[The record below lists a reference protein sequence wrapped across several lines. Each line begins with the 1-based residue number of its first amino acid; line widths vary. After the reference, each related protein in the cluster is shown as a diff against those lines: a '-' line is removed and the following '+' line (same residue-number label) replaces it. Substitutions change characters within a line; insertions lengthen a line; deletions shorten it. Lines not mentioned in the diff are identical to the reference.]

1 MPKRINH
8 IEDDEQAALF
18 HILTIRYPDIRKV
31 TFAIPNGGKR
41 NIREAARLKAQGVT
55 PGVPDI
61 FCAHS
66 SKTHNGLFIEM
77 KRPIV
82 KGKPKP
88 VISPEQREMI
98 ITLLGQGY
106 WVHVCYGATEALKV
120 ILEYWNLPTE

>member
-1 MPKRINH
+1 MKH

-18 HILTIRYPDIRKV
+18 NILTVRYPHIRAL

-41 NIREAARLKAQGVT
+41 NLREAVRLKEQGVT
-55 PGVPDI
+55 AGVPDI
-61 FCAHS
+61 FCARASGPH
-66 SKTHNGLFIEM
+66 HGLFIEM

-88 VISPEQREMI
+88 VISPTQKEMI

-106 WVHVCYGATEALKV
+106 EVCVCYGVEEALDV
-120 ILEYWNLPTE
+120 ILQYWNHPT